1 MGFLLK
7 TAKLA
12 LALLLAIILAL
23 FSGFIAERVL
33 NLLVPSIFQGAG
45 HVIKVVVIVIF
56 LPLYFYLVESY
67 FIRKEKGK

>member
-12 LALLLAIILAL
+12 LVLLLA
-23 FSGFIAERVL
+23 RVL

-45 HVIKVVVIVIF
+45 HVIKVVVIVIL

>member
-23 FSGFIAERVL
+23 FSGFIAERAL
-33 NLLVPSIFQGAG
+33 NLLVPSIFQDTG
-45 HVIKVVVIVIF
+45 HVIKVVVIVIA

-67 FIRKEKGK
+67 FIRKGKSK